1 MRQFYYKMWRLL
13 QITLF
18 NLIEGRGGGRGAIPI
33 LRENCN
39 PFALFLFIK
48 TSLSNDQIKMFIY
61 STNPFLL
68 QAPFLP
74 TQLINQVF
82 SWKIKHKHIGVDIM
96 CFFSK
101 CRIFTNKTYFFW
113 NRLMEPVKHRSW
125 SFLQKKVNSF
135 YRKTI
140 SAKNSSLDV

>member
-1 MRQFYYKMWRLL
+1 
-13 QITLF
+13 
-18 NLIEGRGGGRGAIPI
+18 
-33 LRENCN
+33 
-39 PFALFLFIK
+39 
-48 TSLSNDQIKMFIY
+48 MFIY

-101 CRIFTNKTYFFW
+101 CRIFTNKTYFFGIVLW
-113 NRLMEPVKHRSW
+113 NQSNIEVGAFYKKKLIAFIGKQ
-125 SFLQKKVNSF
+125 FLQK
-135 YRKTI
+135 I
-140 SAKNSSLDV
+140 HP